1 MARVRVTKQFDFE
14 MAHALDCHDGK
25 CHNIH
30 GHTYQLAVTFIGEP
44 EDSPGTPKDGMV
56 IDFAD
61 LKKIVKNNVVD
72 VYDHALVLRD
82 NSRFLGVL
90 DNRINERLILKPYQP
105 TCENMLID
113 FVEII
118 QENLKGFP
126 GVELHSV
133 LLRETLTSY
142 AEWFA
147 TDN

>member
-44 EDSPGTPKDGMV
+44 EDAMATPKDGMV
-56 IDFAD
+56 IDFSD
-61 LKKIVKNNVVD
+61 LKRIVKNNVVD

-90 DNRINERLILKPYQP
+90 DHQINERLILKPYQP

-113 FVEII
+113 FVDII
-118 QENLKGFP
+118 QDNLKGFP